1 LKITSLFKKISKLL
15 SLSPGFIRYFTN
27 TGWLFLERIVGM
39 FISLLVGV
47 YVARY
52 LGPDNYGLLSYANSF
67 VGLFMFLAT
76 LGLDTILVRELV
88 RDEKKRDE
96 LLGTTFIL
104 KIIGSLLLLGII
116 LMAVKVTTNDS
127 FTNLLIFIIAL
138 GTIFQSFQVVDFYF
152 QSKVLSKYTVY
163 IQIISEIL
171 SATMKLIL
179 IFLKKNLLY
188 FAIVILIE
196 NIVLAAGSMVMYTR
210 QKLSFFNW
218 KLKYNLAKNLLK
230 DSWPL
235 MLSSITISIYMRI
248 DQVMI
253 KNMLD
258 TKAVGNYA
266 VAVRLVEIWYF
277 IPIAV
282 TKSVFPAII
291 NAKKIS
297 EKLYYE
303 RLQKL
308 YDLMTWSAIGIALP
322 IMLFSHNIIQLL
334 FGIQYQE
341 AVGVLKIYAWAS
353 VFVFL
358 GCASGR
364 WFLVENLQLLGSI
377 YSFLGSILNVLL
389 NILLISKYGIIGAAW
404 ATLISYI
411 IITNFILI
419 IFKKTRINFILLLNS
434 FNIVRV
440 MSNIIKGIDAKMP
453 TN

>member
-1 LKITSLFKKISKLL
+1 MKITSLFKKISKLL

-76 LGLDTILVRELV
+76 LGLDTVLVRELV

-104 KIIGSLLLLGII
+104 KIIGSLLLLEIV
-116 LMAVKVTTNDS
+116 LVAVKVTTNDS

-196 NIVLAAGSMVMYTR
+196 NIILAAGSMVMYTR

-322 IMLFSHNIIQLL
+322 IMLFSHNIIKLL

-440 MSNIIKGIDAKMP
+440 MSNFIRNIYV
-453 TN
+453 